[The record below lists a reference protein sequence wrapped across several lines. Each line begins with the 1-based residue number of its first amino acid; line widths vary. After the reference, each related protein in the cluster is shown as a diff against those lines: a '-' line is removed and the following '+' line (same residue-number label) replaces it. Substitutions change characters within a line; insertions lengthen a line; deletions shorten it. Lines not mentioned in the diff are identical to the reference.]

1 MIVPGDERRGRFT
14 RRGFILASA
23 GAVGLAAP
31 RRTPL
36 RRAAPWSV
44 VVVPDPQFMACPPV
58 CPNEPAGYDRL
69 MDWIVGN
76 RNLLVDGVPL
86 GIKAAISVGDCLN
99 VATTTYSGESLT
111 AAATWSRLD
120 AAHIHRQIVPGNHD
134 WLSGGSAGFTRDDAH
149 LDSLWT
155 GKNPF
160 SASGLASALGSGMP
174 LWGSDDMAYW
184 GGSYGSAGSNTY
196 TTMHIGERRIL
207 MIGLEFFP
215 RSEVLNWARRVH
227 DAHPYH
233 ECWITT
239 HSYLSDQTSVST
251 NPDAPS
257 NRVTRG
263 TGGVNNCLGPDVYG
277 LGAAPSSNSGDE
289 MWNGSDA
296 AWAGGLKSF
305 TNLTAIFSG
314 HWIDPR
320 QDDGWYWQCNYPQSA
335 SPRGQRV
342 LEIFANWQQLDYE
355 TACGGDPLNGHSDSG
370 HLMILRFREDL
381 VPRVVEAFALSTN
394 TGKWYGPKGS
404 VPSVGPIQ
412 LFNLN
417 CPGIP
422 LLDRGR
428 RGIGPE

>member
-1 MIVPGDERRGRFT
+1 M
-14 RRGFILASA
+14 
-23 GAVGLAAP
+23 
-31 RRTPL
+31 
-36 RRAAPWSV
+36 
-44 VVVPDPQFMACPPV
+44 
-58 CPNEPAGYDRL
+58 
-69 MDWIVGN
+69 
-76 RNLLVDGVPL
+76 
-86 GIKAAISVGDCLN
+86 
-99 VATTTYSGESLT
+99 
-111 AAATWSRLD
+111 
-120 AAHIHRQIVPGNHD
+120 VPGNHD